1 MNFVPETLL
10 KKRKVNERLAAENA
24 RKRAEERKARQRASR
39 RQVFK
44 RADEFVKEFKTKE
57 YEQGRIRRMAMQH
70 KRNTGKNKNPLLE
83 GDEDKSNIVVLVI
96 RTRNSHNI
104 HPKVKKTLKKMRLH
118 QENDAVFLR
127 LDGMTRKNLKVVL
140 PYVKFGSANLN
151 TVRELLVKRG
161 HAMISGHRKPI
172 SDNTMIEEQLG
183 EQGIICVDDIIH
195 ELVTCGENFDKV
207 NQFLC
212 PFKLNKQMGRW
223 REKRLKEYS
232 AKEDGEEVSEIDVN
246 QLVETLN

>member
-10 KKRKVNERLAAENA
+10 KKRKINERLAAENA
-24 RKRAEERKARQRASR
+24 RKRAEDRKARQRANR

-44 RADEFVKEFKTKE
+44 RADEYIKEFKTKE
-57 YEQGRIRRMAMQH
+57 YEQGRIRRMKQK
-70 KRNTGKNKNPLLE
+70 KRTTGKNKYPLLE
-83 GDEDKSNIVVLVI
+83 GDDDKSNIVVLVI

-104 HPKVKKTLKKMRLH
+104 HPKVKKTLKTLRLH
-118 QENDAVFLR
+118 QENDAVFVR
-127 LDGMTRKNLKVVL
+127 LDAVTRKNLKVVL
-140 PYVKFGSANLN
+140 PYVKFGAANLN

-161 HAMISGHRKPI
+161 HAFISGHRKPI

-207 NQFLC
+207 NRFLC
-212 PFKLNKQMGRW
+212 PFKLNKQMGKW
-223 REKRLKEYS
+223 RENRLKEYT
-232 AKEDGEEVSEIDVN
+232 AKEDGEEVTEIDVN
-246 QLVETLN
+246 QLVENLN